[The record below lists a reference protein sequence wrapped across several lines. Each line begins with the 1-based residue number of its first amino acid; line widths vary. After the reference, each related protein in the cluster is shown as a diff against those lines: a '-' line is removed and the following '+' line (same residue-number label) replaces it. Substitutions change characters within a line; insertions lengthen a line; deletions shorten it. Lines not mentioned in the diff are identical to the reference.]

1 MAYLDFI
8 KNRNA
13 GPQKSVAPAPQPE
26 VQTSRSVESLPA
38 NVKAQ
43 AVETAKPIAEIAGK
57 ASQPQDVPAAP
68 QAPSATP
75 ARGRSLGQ
83 ER

>member
-1 MAYLDFI
+1 MAFLDFI

-13 GPQKSVAPAPQPE
+13 GPQQSVAPAPQPE
-26 VQTSRSVESLPA
+26 IQTSRSVESLPA

-43 AVETAKPIAEIAGK
+43 AVETAKPAAETMGRG
-57 ASQPQDVPAAP
+57 SQAQEPPAAP
-68 QAPSATP
+68 SAPSAVPT
-75 ARGRSLGQ
+75 RGRSLGW